1 MADVFSDGN
10 IRVQWVTAISNIALP
25 TTTELN
31 LGTRLDSTM
40 TADGLVGFE
49 AETAEVETTPLSGTF
64 DTSLPGR
71 AKFSGNALRLKKQTG
86 GDAIFTLLA
95 PNTAGFVVI
104 RRSLAAGTAYA
115 TAQKLEVYPA
125 TCGYEKYIAPEA
137 NTVER
142 YEIPIFVSS
151 QPNTRAAVA

>member
-1 MADVFSDGN
+1 MTDVFSDGN
-10 IRVQWVTAISNIALP
+10 IRVQWVTAIANIALP

-40 TADGLVGFE
+40 TKDGLVGFE
-49 AETAEVETTPLSGTF
+49 AETAGVETTPLSGVFNTE
-64 DTSLPGR
+64 LPGR
-71 AKFSGNALRLKKQTG
+71 ASYSGNALRVKKQNG
-86 GDAIFTLLA
+86 GDAIFALLLPLA
-95 PNTAGFVVI
+95 SGFVVL
-104 RRSLAAGTAYA
+104 RRSIAAATAYA
-115 TAQKLEVYPA
+115 TGQKLEVYPA
-125 TCGYEKYIAPEA
+125 TCGYEKYMAPEE

>member
-1 MADVFSDGN
+1 MTDVFSDGN

-31 LGTRLDSTM
+31 AGTRLDTTM
-40 TADGLVGFE
+40 TKDGLVGFE
-49 AETAEVETTPLSGTF
+49 AETAGVETTPLSGIFNTEK
-64 DTSLPGR
+64 PGR
-71 AKFSGNALRLKKQTG
+71 VSYSGNALRLKKQNG

-95 PNTAGFVVI
+95 PNTVGFVVI
-104 RRSLAAGTAYA
+104 RRSLAAATAYA
-115 TAQKLEVYPA
+115 SAQKLEVYPA
-125 TCGYEKYIAPEA
+125 TTGYEKYLAPEE

-142 YEIPIFVSS
+142 YEIPIFISD

>member
-1 MADVFSDGN
+1 MTDVFSDGN

-40 TADGLVGFE
+40 TADGLIGFE
-49 AETAEVETTPLSGTF
+49 AETQPVETTPLSGIF
-64 DTSLPGR
+64 DTELPGR
-71 AKFSGNALRLKKQTG
+71 SKFSGNGLRLKKQNG

-95 PNTAGFVVI
+95 PNTTGFVVI
-104 RRSLAAGTAYA
+104 RRSIAAATAYA
-115 TAQKLEVYPA
+115 TGQKLEVYPS
-125 TCGYEKYIAPEA
+125 TTGVEKYLAPEA

-142 YEIPIFVSS
+142 YEVPIFVSS
-151 QPNTRAAVA
+151 QPNLRAAVA